1 MAKKPAK
8 SFVLEG
14 IIEPIAGS
22 LNYSG
27 VIFPQYLVDQL
38 PEGRLR
44 TEGNMNGIPFNLA
57 IQNLKGGFRYFTI
70 SAALRREAKVKD
82 GQLVKIAFT
91 LVDPEKLE
99 IPEEL
104 EVALAQDDD
113 AMKIWDGFTTG
124 KKRSL
129 AHYVSGVKSIDAR
142 IKRALEL
149 MYKMKTNGLY
159 SQVKARE
166 KN

>member
-1 MAKKPAK
+1 MAKKIPK
-8 SFVLEG
+8 SFSLEG

-27 VIFPQYLVDQL
+27 VIFPQDLVDQL
-38 PEGRLR
+38 PKGRLR
-44 TEGNMNGIPFNLA
+44 TEGKMNGIPFNLA

-70 SAALRREAKVKD
+70 SAAMCREAKVKQ
-82 GQLVKIAFT
+82 GHRVTIEFT

-113 AMKIWDGFTTG
+113 ARKIWDGFTTG

-129 AHYVSGVKSIDAR
+129 AHYVTGARSIDVR

-159 SQVKARE
+159 SQVKAR
-166 KN
+166 KKS